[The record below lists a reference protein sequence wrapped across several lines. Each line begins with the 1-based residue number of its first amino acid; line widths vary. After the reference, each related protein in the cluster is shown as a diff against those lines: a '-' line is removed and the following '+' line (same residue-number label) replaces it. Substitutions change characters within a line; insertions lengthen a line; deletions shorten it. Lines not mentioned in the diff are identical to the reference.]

1 MKLNKLLVF
10 FDKEK
15 ISDIKYQVD
24 KDSTLSVLG
33 YNIAL
38 NKKTRKL
45 ILKPRQSLIDS
56 NYTPKIIK
64 NRLSTNDIDD
74 NYLSNVLNSDNAKAV
89 TQAKLPLS
97 IKIDDTPLSQITK
110 TLSSKLKHEASIPQK
125 NQTLK
130 SINEKIYL
138 EQLYNK
144 NQSFMDLF
152 IVNFNFENLQ
162 NVISNL
168 KKQGDSNS
176 LDSMINRLVVLNEVY
191 KFPFDKMVNLLE
203 TSGDIQ
209 KTKDYL
215 LWEYTRQ
222 VSEQKVLHKLYLI
235 SKKYGIYLI
244 ELWSLA
250 ELIKIDRN
258 KYINEY
264 EELLR
269 VLKSLNIFYE
279 PIKSFTQ
286 LSDFNVNR
294 EVLLVSHVC
303 NKILEDASISLKPT
317 SFDASRVIVVG
328 MHQGTGGSPQK
339 AMRLASCLNNYT
351 DKNVT
356 YISPSLA
363 PNGSAIQNTELVN
376 SVSDI
381 IVLDDI
387 SAETNESFNGYG
399 ISEDYL
405 NRLYPKYRKNSI
417 IKFIKVFDE
426 IRPEVLHVIGT
437 LELEIQ
443 AAIAAIIVGIPKIV
457 LNPGMM
463 NPTEYAVTSQ
473 HILECNFNKD
483 ILLNIL
489 KYDNVKL
496 YNNSYISANSFDKW
510 LGLNSTD
517 SLCKTGVL
525 YNGIHIPDQSIEV
538 NKVEALRNQ
547 LMVSK
552 NDLLVGIV
560 GRLAYEK
567 LPFNV
572 LEAIKIISKKRTDI
586 KFVFI
591 GDGVLRES
599 MEYFIHN
606 NGLEN
611 QVSIFGFTSDMPIM
625 YSAMDLCVLISL
637 AEGMPNVLL
646 EAQSFGVPV
655 LTSDVGGCCET
666 IIERVTGSTLQN
678 NNPQTIAKGI
688 LKIFNDR
695 LFMESSSVEAKK
707 WIKENF
713 SMPKMVENATDIY
726 NQY

>member
-24 KDSTLSVLG
+24 TNSTLSILG
-33 YNIAL
+33 YNVVL

-64 NRLSTNDIDD
+64 TILSFEDTDN
-74 NYLSNVLNSDNAKAV
+74 NYLSNVLNSNNTEV
-89 TQAKLPLS
+89 ITQTKSSLYL
-97 IKIDDTPLSQITK
+97 KIEDKPLSQITK
-110 TLSSKLKHEASIPQK
+110 NLTSKLKHEASISQK

-138 EQLYNK
+138 EKLYNK
-144 NQSFMDLF
+144 NQIFMDLF
-152 IVNFNFENLQ
+152 IVDFNFENLQ
-162 NVISNL
+162 NIINNL

-176 LDSMINRLVVLNEVY
+176 LSFIINRLVSLNEIY
-191 KFPFDKMVNLLE
+191 RFPFDKMVNLLE

-209 KTKDYL
+209 STKDYL

-222 VSEQKVLHKLYLI
+222 VSAQKVLHKLYIL
-235 SKKYGIYLI
+235 SNKYGIYLL
-244 ELWSLA
+244 ELWSLS

-258 KYINEY
+258 KYIDKY
-264 EELLR
+264 EELLN
-269 VLKSLNIFYE
+269 VLNSLDVFYE
-279 PIKSFTQ
+279 PIKSLAQ
-286 LSDFNVNR
+286 LSDFNVN
-294 EVLLVSHVC
+294 EEIPLVSHIC
-303 NKILEDASISLKPT
+303 NKILEDASFGLKPT
-317 SFDASRVIVVG
+317 SFDVSRIVIVG

-339 AMRLASCLNNYT
+339 AMRLASCLNSYT
-351 DKNVT
+351 DKKVT

-387 SAETNESFNGYG
+387 SIEGDESLNSYG
-399 ISEDYL
+399 INEAHLD
-405 NRLYPKYRKNSI
+405 RLFPKYRKNSI

-426 IRPEVLHVIGT
+426 IRPEIVHIIGT

-443 AAIAAIIVGIPKIV
+443 AAIAAIIIGIPKIV

-483 ILLNIL
+483 VLFNIL
-489 KYDNVKL
+489 KHKNVKL
-496 YNNSYISANSFDKW
+496 YNNSYISANSFDSW
-510 LGLNSTD
+510 LGLDSTNTFD
-517 SLCKTGVL
+517 KTGVL
-525 YNGIHIPDQSIEV
+525 YNGIHIPEKLIEV
-538 NKVEALRNQ
+538 NKVEMLRHQ
-547 LMVSK
+547 LMASK

-567 LPFNV
+567 MPFKV
-572 LEAIKIISKKRTDI
+572 LEAIKIISKKRADI
-586 KFVFI
+586 KFVFV

-599 MEYFIHN
+599 MEDFIHN
-606 NGLEN
+606 NGLKD
-611 QVSIFGFTSDMPIM
+611 QVSIFGFTSDMPVM
-625 YSAMDLCVLISL
+625 YSAIDLCVLISL

-655 LTSDVGGCCET
+655 LTSDVGGCRET
-666 IIERVTGSTLQN
+666 IIEKITGYTLQD
-678 NNPQTIAKGI
+678 NNPKTIEKGI
-688 LKIFNDR
+688 LNIFNDQV
-695 LFMESSSVEAKK
+695 FMESSSVEAKK
-707 WIKENF
+707 WIKDNF
-713 SMPKMVENATDIY
+713 SMPKMVKSASDIY
-726 NQY
+726 NKY

>member
-1 MKLNKLLVF
+1 MKLNNLLVF

-24 KDSTLSVLG
+24 KDSTLSILG
-33 YNIAL
+33 YNVVL

-64 NRLSTNDIDD
+64 NRLSSDDIDS
-74 NYLSNVLNSDNAKAV
+74 NYLSNVLNSDNAKVV
-89 TQAKLPLS
+89 TQVKSPLS
-97 IKIDDTPLSQITK
+97 LKIDDKPLSQITK
-110 TLSSKLKHEASIPQK
+110 NLTSKLKHEASISQK
-125 NQTLK
+125 NQILK

-138 EQLYNK
+138 EKLYDK
-144 NQSFMDLF
+144 NQSFLDLF
-152 IVNFNFENLQ
+152 IVNFDFENLQ
-162 NVISNL
+162 NVINNL
-168 KKQGDSNS
+168 KKQGDSDS
-176 LDSMINRLVVLNEVY
+176 LNYTINRLVALNEIY

-209 KTKDYL
+209 NTKDYL

-222 VSEQKVLHKLYLI
+222 VSEQKVLHKLYVI
-235 SKKYGIYLI
+235 SKKYGIYLL
-244 ELWSLA
+244 ELWSLS
-250 ELIKIDRN
+250 ELIKIDRS
-258 KYINEY
+258 KYIDNY
-264 EELLR
+264 EELLN
-269 VLKSLNIFYE
+269 VLNSLNVFYE
-279 PIKSFTQ
+279 PIKSLAQ
-286 LSDFNVNR
+286 LSDFSVNK

-303 NKILEDASISLKPT
+303 NKILKDASSGLKPT
-317 SFDASRVIVVG
+317 SFDASRIVIVG

-339 AMRLASCLNNYT
+339 AMRLASCLNSYT

-387 SAETNESFNGYG
+387 SVEGDENLNSYG
-399 ISEDYL
+399 INEAYL

-426 IRPEVLHVIGT
+426 IRPEIVHIIGT

-443 AAIAAIIVGIPKIV
+443 AAMAAIIVGIPKIV

-489 KYDNVKL
+489 KHENVKL
-496 YNNSYISANSFDKW
+496 YNNSYISANSFDRW
-510 LGLNSTD
+510 LGLDNTD
-517 SLCKTGVL
+517 TLEKTGVL
-525 YNGIHIPDQSIEV
+525 YNGIHIPEKLIEV
-538 NKVEALRNQ
+538 NEVELLRHQ
-547 LMVSK
+547 LMASE

-572 LEAIKIISKKRTDI
+572 LEAIKIISKKRADI
-586 KFVFI
+586 KFVFV

-599 MEYFIHN
+599 MENFIN
-606 NGLEN
+606 SNGLEE
-611 QVSIFGFTSDMPIM
+611 QVSIFGFTSDMPVM

-655 LTSDVGGCCET
+655 LTSDVGGCRET
-666 IIERVTGSTLQN
+666 IIEQVTGSTLQN
-678 NNPQTIAKGI
+678 NDPKTIAKGI

-713 SMPKMVENATDIY
+713 SMPEMVKNATDIY